1 MWLTPWIG
9 ERVAKYEKSFKG
21 ELDPFLAEVEAS
33 ILDQSSS
40 AEIVDA
46 TDVMVGNT
54 RVAVRVWERYGM
66 LGSSRVSLSLTVA
79 GCDGWVYA
87 SAIGS
92 GGSQAVMFKINT
104 ISEENFLATA
114 VSAIDAAASRWES

>member
-1 MWLTPWIG
+1 
-9 ERVAKYEKSFKG
+9 VAKYEKSFKG
-21 ELDPFLAEVEAS
+21 DLEPFLAEVEAS

-40 AEIVDA
+40 AEIVDS

-114 VSAIDAAASRWES
+114 VTAIDAAASRWEA

>member
-1 MWLTPWIG
+1 MWLTPLIG

-21 ELDPFLAEVEAS
+21 DLDEFLAAVEAS
-33 ILDQSSS
+33 ILDESAS

-46 TDVMVGNT
+46 TDVMVGKT
-54 RVAVRVWERYGM
+54 RVAVRVWERFGM